1 MDDAAE
7 LLAAFEGHQIDG
19 IRRWLAAG
27 HDPNAPLRGKPPLDL
42 LIEMYTRSDR
52 FVGCLRAMIDA
63 GAHGTYDDL
72 LPVLLDDVGQLESV
86 AATDPEYLRRRIDLP
101 CAFVSLAGATLLHL
115 AAEYGH
121 VATARW
127 LLDQGV
133 PVDEPAV
140 TDPWGLNG
148 HTALFHTVNSNGH
161 RSAPVMNLLLERGAR
176 PDRWLRGLWWGRG
189 LVWETVLFDVSPI
202 SFAQFGRLPQFHRTE
217 RDTWDAVSRL
227 LTAAGRPV
235 PPFNNVPNRYLA

>member
-7 LLAAFEGHQIDG
+7 LLAAFEGHRVDG

-27 HDPNAPLRGKPPLDL
+27 HDPNVLLRGKPPLDL

-72 LPVLLDDVGQLESV
+72 LPVL
-86 AATDPEYLRRRIDLP
+86 
-101 CAFVSLAGATLLHL
+101 
-115 AAEYGH
+115 
-121 VATARW
+121 
-127 LLDQGV
+127 
-133 PVDEPAV
+133 
-140 TDPWGLNG
+140 
-148 HTALFHTVNSNGH
+148 
-161 RSAPVMNLLLERGAR
+161 
-176 PDRWLRGLWWGRG
+176 
-189 LVWETVLFDVSPI
+189 FDVSPI

-227 LTAAGRPV
+227 LIAAGRPV
-235 PPFNNVPNRYLA
+235 PPFDNVPNRYLA